1 MALLFEP
8 SPIPFVPH
16 QPNWR
21 QPLYLHYKPLLR
33 VLAGKLSVLRGRV
46 LDVGCGMQPY
56 RALLQQDSCEY
67 VGLDRPGPLTKPD
80 VIGTA
85 ESLPFSDASF
95 DHVLSTQVLEH
106 VVDPLSALRE
116 CSRVLK
122 PNGTIVFTV
131 PGVWPAHEVPYDYW
145 RFTRFGVTEL
155 LERAAFT
162 EVTVTQAGGFWA
174 SVGQMMNLELQ
185 RGTFLRDLVPLVNLG
200 ADWLDR
206 RGSSEEMALAW
217 IATARKMQVSQ
228 ATAP

>member
-33 VLAGKLSVLRGRV
+33 VLKQKLSVLRGRV

-56 RALLQQDSCEY
+56 RALLTQGQCEY
-67 VGLDRPGPLTKPD
+67 VGLDREGPLSKPD
-80 VIGTA
+80 VVGTA
-85 ESLPFSDASF
+85 EALPFENAVF

-106 VVDPLSALRE
+106 VVDPLSALKE
-116 CSRVLK
+116 CARVLK
-122 PNGTIVFTV
+122 PRGTIVFTV

-145 RFTRFGVTEL
+145 RFTRYGVTAL
-155 LERAAFT
+155 LERAGFAEIT
-162 EVTVTQAGGFWA
+162 IEAAGGFWA
-174 SVGQMMNLELQ
+174 SVGQLMNLELQ
-185 RGTFLRDLVPLVNLG
+185 RGVILRDLVPLVNLG

-206 RGSSEEMALAW
+206 RNTSEELALAW
-217 IATARKMQVSQ
+217 IATARVHSPSGQR
-228 ATAP
+228 